1 MEGNAPTR
9 TDLPRRRV
17 RLTPLRSIPVGCTGG
32 RAAEGPM
39 TLGQLNILQWL
50 SAAPGHVFA
59 TVAGELEVSGATTV
73 DDVAEI
79 LAVLLRRHE
88 GLRTTYVTG
97 ERPRQVVAAAAVLML
112 DVCSLGE
119 GVWGAADRPAVAGA
133 LTRWLAARDTPG
145 MADFPLRV
153 AVAVED
159 ERVIACVAEF
169 SHMAV
174 DYQALAIVKREF
186 AEMVRDPSARRVGE
200 PRHQPLDQA
209 GLEATPTARHQAAAT
224 LCYWQDQLER
234 MPRHL
239 YTPPGAEST
248 GESLSVELSSVAA
261 AMAARRVA
269 ARTRASRSSIVLA
282 AICAV
287 LAQRTGHRELVLPL
301 LSGNRFERHLSRY
314 IGTLTQAC
322 VATVEISRGS
332 FDALVT
338 QTWTSV
344 VEACRYGRYDA
355 FDRVAVGK
363 QIEHERGLCFSY
375 EPLFS
380 SLVAESRSS
389 FTNGVECGLE
399 QVTAALGQTELR
411 WRPAPRFQAPIRF
424 DLTQVEDTVRLDLWS
439 ADAGKV
445 PRAEM
450 ESLLLAVER
459 LLVAAAR
466 GDLDA
471 SQIREAVGLDPI
483 SRGPNWTLV
492 DSCWVD
498 LDEAQRLLDEALTPA
513 TARLFRSVGGQPLV
527 AYVVAT
533 ESVGTPEQAHAR
545 CVAAL
550 PNHPNALTP
559 RHYVLCGA
567 TPLDP
572 ANLTA
577 WHSVL
582 SAGTGRALVEQNS
595 ADPGSGHR

>member
-1 MEGNAPTR
+1 
-9 TDLPRRRV
+9 V
-17 RLTPLRSIPVGCTGG
+17 RLTPLRSIPVGFTGQ

-50 SAAPGHVFA
+50 GVTPRHVFA
-59 TVAGELEVSGATTV
+59 TVSDELEVSGETSV

-79 LAVLLRRHE
+79 IAVLLGRHE
-88 GLRTTYVTG
+88 GLRTTYVDG
-97 ERPRQVVAAAAVLML
+97 ERPRQLVAAAGVLML
-112 DVCSLGE
+112 DVCSLGDR
-119 GVWGAADRPAVAGA
+119 GWDAPDRPAVAKA
-133 LTRWLAARDTPG
+133 LTRWLSARGTLS
-145 MADFPLRV
+145 MADFPVRV

-159 ERVIACVAEF
+159 ERVIACAAEF

-174 DYQALAIVKREF
+174 DYQALKIVKREF
-186 AEMVRDPSARRVGE
+186 AEMVRDRSARRVGE

-209 GLEATPTARHQAAAT
+209 GLETTPTTQHQAAAT

-239 YTPPGAEST
+239 YTAPSAEPT

-261 AMAARRVA
+261 ATAVRWVA

-287 LAQRTGHRELVLPL
+287 LAQRTGHQELVFPL
-301 LSGNRFERHLSRY
+301 MSGNRFERHLSGY
-314 IGTLTQAC
+314 VGALAQAC
-322 VATVEISRGS
+322 VATVEVSRGS

-344 VEACRYGRYDA
+344 IEACRHGRYDA
-355 FDRVAVGK
+355 FDRVAAGK
-363 QIEHERGLCFSY
+363 RIEHERGLCFSY
-375 EPLFS
+375 EPLFN
-380 SLVAESRSS
+380 SLVAESWSA
-389 FTNGVECGLE
+389 FNAGVECRLE
-399 QVTAALGQTELR
+399 QVSAALRQTELR
-411 WRPAPRFQAPIRF
+411 WRPVPDCQAPVRF
-424 DLTQVEDTVRLDLWS
+424 DLNQIDGVVRLDMWS

-459 LLVAAAR
+459 LLVAAAHS
-466 GDLDA
+466 DLDA
-471 SQIREAVGLDPI
+471 GQVREVISLDPI
-483 SRGPNWTLV
+483 TRGPNWTLV

-498 LDEAQRLLDEALTPA
+498 LDEAQRLLDEALAPA
-513 TARLFRSVGGQPLV
+513 AARLFASVGGQPLV
-527 AYVVAT
+527 AYLVAT
-533 ESVGTPEQAHAR
+533 AAVSTPEQAHAR

-550 PNHPNALTP
+550 SNHPDTLTP
-559 RHYVLCGA
+559 RHYVLCET

-572 ANLTA
+572 ASLTA

-582 SAGTGRALVEQNS
+582 SAGTGRTLV
-595 ADPGSGHR
+595 D